1 MAPQCHH
8 LRMLSNLSRSGIL
21 CTTFEHLLRA
31 TEVFS
36 IVRNR
41 NASSHDSDSL
51 RSLQTPQSCGSH
63 KLSSLVFL
71 FRGGHMKRHYFYI
84 AVLALLLICVIM
96 FCAAGR
102 SGPAPRG
109 ASVTGVVKFKGT
121 SANRAPSDMSA
132 EPFCAQAH
140 SAAATTEELLTDANG
155 GLENV
160 VVFVSDGLGTTA
172 FTIPDEPA
180 VMEQKGCQYKPHVLA
195 MRAGQKLKV
204 VNSDATTHNIHPMP
218 NNNREWNVSQPHG
231 VPVEQVFAREEVAIS
246 VKCNIHPW
254 MRSYIAVVMTPSLF

>member
-1 MAPQCHH
+1 
-8 LRMLSNLSRSGIL
+8 
-21 CTTFEHLLRA
+21 
-31 TEVFS
+31 
-36 IVRNR
+36 
-41 NASSHDSDSL
+41 
-51 RSLQTPQSCGSH
+51 
-63 KLSSLVFL
+63 
-71 FRGGHMKRHYFYI
+71 MKRHYFYI

-96 FCAAGR
+96 LCAAGR
-102 SGPAPRG
+102 SGPASVPRG

-121 SANRAPSDMSA
+121 AAKPTPVDMSA
-132 EPFCAQAH
+132 DPFCAQAH
-140 SAAATTEELLTDANG
+140 SLAATTEELLTDANG

-218 NNNREWNVSQPHG
+218 NNNREWNVSQPQG

-254 MRSYIAVVMTPSLF
+254 MRSYIAVVKNPYFAVTGKNGGFELKDLPPGSYTLQAWHEKLGSRTQKVTLAGEATQTVEFVFQ

>member
-51 RSLQTPQSCGSH
+51 RSLKTLQPCGSH

-102 SGPAPRG
+102 SGPAPVPRG

-121 SANRAPSDMSA
+121 SAKPTPIDMSA
-132 EPFCAQAH
+132 DPFCAQAH
-140 SAAATTEELLTDANG
+140 SSAATTEELLTDADRGPQNG
-155 GLENV
+155 
-160 VVFVSDGLGTTA
+160 FWFFSDTRPTA
-172 FTIPDEPA
+172 
-180 VMEQKGCQYKPHVLA
+180 
-195 MRAGQKLKV
+195 
-204 VNSDATTHNIHPMP
+204 
-218 NNNREWNVSQPHG
+218 
-231 VPVEQVFAREEVAIS
+231 
-246 VKCNIHPW
+246 
-254 MRSYIAVVMTPSLF
+254 